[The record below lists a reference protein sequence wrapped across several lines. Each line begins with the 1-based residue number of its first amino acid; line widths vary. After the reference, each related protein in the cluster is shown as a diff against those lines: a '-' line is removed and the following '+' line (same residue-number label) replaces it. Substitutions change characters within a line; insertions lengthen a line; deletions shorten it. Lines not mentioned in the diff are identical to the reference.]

1 MLQVKSKPLT
11 LYLIN
16 FVPRSENIYSDA
28 KIYYNYI
35 EFAIVESITFKI
47 FFNDTGWYLMSAH
60 KKTGQVPAWSFQKGV

>member
-16 FVPRSENIYSDA
+16 VVPRSEHTYSDT
-28 KIYYNYI
+28 KIYYDCI

-47 FFNDTGWYLMSAH
+47 CIFF
-60 KKTGQVPAWSFQKGV
+60 KKMMQVDI

>member
-1 MLQVKSKPLT
+1 MAKTYWRSDNIQYSDVGVHKLLQVKSKPLT

-47 FFNDTGWYLMSAH
+47 FFNDTG
-60 KKTGQVPAWSFQKGV
+60 